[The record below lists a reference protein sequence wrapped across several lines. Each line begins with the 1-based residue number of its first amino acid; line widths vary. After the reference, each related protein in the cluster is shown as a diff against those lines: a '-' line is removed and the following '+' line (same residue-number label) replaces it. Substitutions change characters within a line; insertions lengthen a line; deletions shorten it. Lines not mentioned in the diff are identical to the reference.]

1 MDYSSIIDIEKSHFS
16 DIHSNFD
23 LFIKTL
29 ISKDN
34 VDSDVLK
41 SIIIL
46 NQKMKELSSD
56 LDDLTYTLQKSEKK
70 KTKKM
75 KSNIENY
82 EKNNKVIKT
91 MLPYMIF
98 YRNMLN

>member
-23 LFIKTL
+23 SFIKTL

-34 VDSDVLK
+34 VDSEVLK

-46 NQKMKELSSD
+46 NHKMKELSSD

-82 EKNNKVIKT
+82 EKNNKVIET